1 VVQYIDIL
9 RSDLWPNLLTAVS
22 FGLDTANF
30 LANMFDLNAKIL
42 VEGRVSVLQ
51 KVKFILHSTDLLILQ
66 STMAVNYCER
76 L

>member
-1 VVQYIDIL
+1 VQYIDIL

>member
-1 VVQYIDIL
+1 MVQYIDIL

-51 KVKFILHSTDLLILQ
+51 KVKFILHSIDLLILQ